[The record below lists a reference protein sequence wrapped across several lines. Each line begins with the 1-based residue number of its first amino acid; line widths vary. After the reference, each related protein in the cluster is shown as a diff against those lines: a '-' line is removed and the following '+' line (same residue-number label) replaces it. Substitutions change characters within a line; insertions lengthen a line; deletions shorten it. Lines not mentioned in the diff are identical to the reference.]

1 MIMKYPDYAACYE
14 PVLYL
19 RSEYKEERNHEP
31 HVKER
36 ELGMQTISPFV
47 IKTGAW
53 PNHQNDRPEQSKPIV
68 GRSPEEA
75 GHINAK
81 PLSARTAEQAHAR
94 LEAAY
99 CYLPEDSLLDLLGQ
113 ETIPLDDARIKT
125 KFCKLEPLLRGV
137 EFERQTGCGY
147 ELQRVIILIIQGK
160 FSYPENAPD
169 SYRDYLKYQFQWL
182 FEELCNNAG
191 LHKNNLKAI
200 EHLIQEGCF
209 CKEKFPN
216 DSDELPGVIL
226 PLRFPVLSQLLNNN
240 PSVTPSSSVIKA
252 MLASEDARVAKRLPD
267 VLSKLSEVKLLS
279 LLVPALRTAGIAVL
293 EAVFRHLWGRMPIEM
308 PIYKNIS
315 RTGIFKSTFYTIP
328 TGIVFTLELMAK
340 SSPARARFYL
350 RWFSPE
356 EQRTIARVCLS
367 SGLHRCFHLL
377 TEIEKTCRGTDICFV
392 PESISD
398 DSRDTVVHSFVKS
411 GINAAKALGLTSDN
425 AFVSLWNRVDP
436 DIWLR
441 KNSSG
446 KTPLQHLF
454 EYARVMLGHSQRRLF
469 DAILQQTVQRQGEVP
484 EQAVKWIKMPYCD
497 YRGAYLRCRLHFL
510 GLNTYPTESE
520 LAELKSRYP
529 DSAEI
534 IQKIKDHNGF
544 STIHDFV
551 GFMDWLMVEKHQEA
565 CRKVRESLPSKQHPF
580 RPDIYP
586 DPNLPVSEPSSSNQ
600 VDMDEP
606 KFSDHFEPLTDLYDM
621 LEAFLMAAPESHRIA
636 AIKHWLNDPEC
647 EAQRKTLFSTPYYP
661 LNTGQRDVFFWNL
674 LLTVDQDC
682 PEPDN
687 PLNNEWQSLISGK
700 EAISCTAAPD
710 TLDPLFDSQ
719 SAVAGR
725 TLRRQKHDGG
735 WDYLKFLSNTET
747 LDKLKMEGGKIQLLK
762 QHKDLFGLKSD
773 IPCVE
778 GLYLIPQLE
787 KHLNNLRPEEKSK
800 LLEKVNVSH
809 DGPGYALHLT
819 TPPGQDYHLY
829 SYDLDP
835 DTMADDIKA
844 LFNRSA
850 HDLGQLW
857 SRGLLGPQ
865 VMASFHDE
873 ASYRMHLVLA
883 PYAGYLSEGDLCKW
897 SGSATD
903 HPNIGPVGVRDF
915 GDTKSP
921 MEFNENYFYSHNKNV
936 MADFDKR
943 QDRNRVRLSELAN
956 FVQGLVLEYAR
967 CFKHQF
973 DYRDIQSV
981 TSHES
986 AIKAILKTSFLRAF
1000 PKLSEQAV
1008 ELAME
1013 QNGLLRQT
1021 VTQTLYWCAADVPYV
1036 QDLRN
1041 GRIPAEVYPDW
1052 PANSMLAPLGLIN
1065 QARLTDRGFT
1075 PGDSSSAPHLGGRNG
1090 RMVLMSLNTLICKLL
1105 AVGVCAMIDTPSQ
1118 ESNPE

>member
-1 MIMKYPDYAACYE
+1 
-14 PVLYL
+14 
-19 RSEYKEERNHEP
+19 
-31 HVKER
+31 
-36 ELGMQTISPFV
+36 MQTISPFV
-47 IKTGAW
+47 ITTGAK

-68 GRSPEEA
+68 GRPPGEA
-75 GHINAK
+75 QHVDAK
-81 PLSARTAEQAHAR
+81 PLSARPAERTHTR

-99 CYLPEDSLLDLLGQ
+99 CYLPEESLFDLLGQ
-113 ETIPLDDARIKT
+113 NTISLDDVRIKA
-125 KFCKLEPLLRGV
+125 KFCKLESLLRGV
-137 EFERQTGCGY
+137 EFERYSGSGY
-147 ELQRVIILIIQGK
+147 TFLQEILSILQGRGAY
-160 FSYPENAPD
+160 SERC
-169 SYRDYLKYQFQWL
+169 RDDVKYLFQL
-182 FEELCNNAG
+182 FFQELCKNAG

-209 CKEKFPN
+209 CKEQSP
-216 DSDELPGVIL
+216 DESDELPGVIL
-226 PLRFPVLSQLLNNN
+226 PVRFPVLSQLLDNN
-240 PSVTPSSSVIKA
+240 PSLTPSSSVTKA

-279 LLVPALRTAGIAVL
+279 LLVPALRTAGIEVL
-293 EAVFRHLWGRMPIEM
+293 ETVFRHLKGRMPAPCDR
-308 PIYKNIS
+308 PIYDKFCRSSIIYTEC
-315 RTGIFKSTFYTIP
+315 RTTPMGM
-328 TGIVFTLELMAK
+328 VFALELIAK
-340 SSPARARFYL
+340 SNPARARFCL
-350 RWFSPE
+350 KEFLPE
-356 EQRTIARVCLS
+356 ERRAIARLCLL
-367 SGLHRCFHLL
+367 SGLHRCFHIL
-377 TEIEKTCRGTDICFV
+377 TGIEETCRGTDICFV

-398 DSRDTVVHSFVKS
+398 DSQETVLHYFSRS
-411 GINAAKALGLTSDN
+411 GINAANVLGLTSDS
-425 AFVSLWNRVDP
+425 AFASLWNKVDP

-441 KNSSG
+441 KNSKG
-446 KTPLQHLF
+446 EIPLQILF
-454 EYARVMLGHSQRRLF
+454 SIPETMSDHAQRGQF
-469 DAILQQTVQRQGEVP
+469 DTILQQTIQRLGAVP
-484 EQAVKWIKMPYCD
+484 EEAAKWIETTMLDPSW
-497 YRGAYLRCRLHFL
+497 AYLRCRLHFL

-520 LAELKSRYP
+520 LAELKSRDP

-534 IQKIKDHNGF
+534 IQKIKDHNSF

-551 GFMDWLMVEKHQEA
+551 GFMDWLIVGKHQEA
-565 CRKVRESLPSKQHPF
+565 CRKVRASLPPNQHQL
-580 RPDIYP
+580 RPDIHP
-586 DPNLPVSEPSSSNQ
+586 DQPVNDGSSPTQ
-600 VDMDEP
+600 VDMDEMI
-606 KFSDHFEPLTDLYDM
+606 FFVHFEPLKDLYDM

-636 AIKHWLNDPEC
+636 VIKHWLNDPEC

-800 LLEKVNVSH
+800 LLENVNVSH

-835 DTMADDIKA
+835 DTTADDIKA

-865 VMASFHDE
+865 VLAAFHDE
-873 ASYRMHLVLA
+873 TTYRMHLVLA
-883 PYAGYLSEGDLCKW
+883 PYAGYPSEGILCKW

-921 MEFNENYFYSHNKNV
+921 MEFSEDYFYSHNRNV

-981 TSHES
+981 ITHES
-986 AIKAILKTSFLRAF
+986 AIKEILKTSFLRAF
-1000 PKLSEQAV
+1000 SKLSEQAV

-1021 VTQTLYWCAADVPYV
+1021 VMQTLYWCAADVPYV
-1036 QDLRN
+1036 QDLRK

-1052 PANSMLAPLGLIN
+1052 PATSMLAPLSDSN
-1065 QARLTDRGFT
+1065 KKRLTDKGFT
-1075 PGDSSSAPHLGGRNG
+1075 PGNSSDPHLGGSNG

-1105 AVGVCAMIDTPSQ
+1105 AVGVCAMIEEPSQ
-1118 ESNPE
+1118 GSNL